1 VSVTNGGGGTI
12 EDNALRGNAA
22 GAWSVSAD
30 SEPNLIRA
38 RNKE

>member
-1 VSVTNGGGGTI
+1 MKAVAQI
-12 EDNALRGNAA
+12 KDNDLSGNVK
-22 GAWSVSAD
+22 GAWDISDD

>member
-1 VSVTNGGGGTI
+1 MQRGGTI
-12 EDNALRGNAA
+12 EDNDLRGNAM
-22 GAWSVSAD
+22 GAWHISAD